1 MCICT
6 CFVISYKFHSP
17 LAPACGLILHTSGFT
32 GMDTRAGYAIMEHG
46 HHHSAIGESKPPKSA
61 VYEFLSAEQQQEADD
76 FLKSEILPEV
86 RRLWLD
92 SDVEKEFE
100 DEWLNNAAPI
110 TTDDVALMEKALEE
124 VHEAANSNNTS
135 KHVEARERK
144 IQSVKE
150 TIDKQEEDLAKD
162 EKRQRRGLG
171 LKLPE
176 ATKRQ
181 KLLIA
186 VLPNRTASDILCTF
200 PEEILPGPRLYNIT
214 LRLAW

>member
-1 MCICT
+1 MCI
-6 CFVISYKFHSP
+6 
-17 LAPACGLILHTSGFT
+17 
-32 GMDTRAGYAIMEHG
+32 D
-46 HHHSAIGESKPPKSA
+46 
-61 VYEFLSAEQQQEADD
+61 
-76 FLKSEILPEV
+76 
-86 RRLWLD
+86 
-92 SDVEKEFE
+92 
-100 DEWLNNAAPI
+100 
-110 TTDDVALMEKALEE
+110 
-124 VHEAANSNNTS
+124 SNNTS

-186 VLPNRTASDILCTF
+186 VRRSKRPKHLRHFSCQVLPNRTASDILCTF